1 MKHAREVRE
10 RRGLLA
16 IPSVLGIAAGIV
28 TSLVISWISSHPSK
42 PTILAP
48 TAASAGTQRPIPARP
63 DAFSQAKIQELE
75 RRVRELERA
84 DAGAQTVEAGPPREG
99 VKDRAQAYQEAVVEH
114 WSEATDSR
122 WAPVASASLIKD
134 LEGLGKEN
142 HFSVVQVDCRSLSCV
157 GVVEW
162 PSYAEATSTYLELV
176 QSQYALNCQR
186 TVAAE
191 PPQDPSAPY
200 RTTVLLDCKDPSS
213 GRRADTSG
221 PDP

>member
-1 MKHAREVRE
+1 MKDAREVRE

-28 TSLVISWISSHPSK
+28 TSLLISWISSHPSK
-42 PTILAP
+42 PTLLVP
-48 TAASAGTQRPIPARP
+48 TAASAGAPRPIPVRP

-75 RRVRELERA
+75 RA
-84 DAGAQTVEAGPPREG
+84 DAGAQTAEAGPPREG

-122 WAPVASASLIKD
+122 WAPVASASLLRD
-134 LEGLGKEN
+134 LEGLAKEN

-176 QSQYALNCQR
+176 QAQYALNCQR

-213 GRRADTSG
+213 GRRGDASG
-221 PDP
+221 PEP